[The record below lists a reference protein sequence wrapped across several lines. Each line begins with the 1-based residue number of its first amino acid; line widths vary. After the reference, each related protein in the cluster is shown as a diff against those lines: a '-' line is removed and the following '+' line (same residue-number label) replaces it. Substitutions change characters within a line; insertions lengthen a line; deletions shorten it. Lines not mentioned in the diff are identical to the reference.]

1 MILGEE
7 VRGGRPECG
16 GRHLFKIA
24 IGACGYAGVQCA
36 GVRVVELFCFAIRLA
51 FNLHVPFSAPQ
62 ADFTS
67 ARTNRFDCGGIR
79 FCVARKV
86 RYARAIFL
94 LNRNREWASLKRINS
109 YERENLCHIKAG
121 LP

>member
-1 MILGEE
+1 M
-7 VRGGRPECG
+7 RGGRPECG
-16 GRHLFKIA
+16 GGRFFLIA

-36 GVRVVELFCFAIRLA
+36 GVRVVELFCFAIRLV

-86 RYARAIFL
+86 RYARDFFVEQESGMGKSEA
-94 LNRNREWASLKRINS
+94 
-109 YERENLCHIKAG
+109 H
-121 LP
+121 